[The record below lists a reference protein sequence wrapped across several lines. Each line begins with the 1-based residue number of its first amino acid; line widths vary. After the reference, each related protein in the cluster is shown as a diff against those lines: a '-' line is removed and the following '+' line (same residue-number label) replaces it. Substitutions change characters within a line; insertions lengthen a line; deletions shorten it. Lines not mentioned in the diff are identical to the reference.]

1 MVDCRSVLLVCIV
14 CNNWQSVS
22 TPSLFWVQWS
32 WFVGTSFTE
41 FSLLRWNFIH
51 HLVCLMN
58 YNFKKYT
65 VIQISLGCLFVA
77 GSLWLNG
84 TQSINSPKEFY
95 RFHNIWIYT
104 WHRTQNSCWHVTYV
118 SGRTLGDQEG
128 LYSPLLEIGVPV
140 SAVSGLHFVFFRKM
154 SQCLPCQMDSPKQE
168 KRICNVYLLFYTEE
182 RWKLSLFTVK
192 K

>member
-1 MVDCRSVLLVCIV
+1 M
-14 CNNWQSVS
+14 CNDWQSVS

-58 YNFKKYT
+58 YNFKN
-65 VIQISLGCLFVA
+65 IQLFKFHWDVY
-77 GSLWLNG
+77 LWQGLCGWMVPNQL
-84 TQSINSPKEFY
+84 TAPRNSTDSTTHE
-95 RFHNIWIYT
+95 YT
-104 WHRTQNSCWHVTYV
+104 WHRAQNSCLHVTYV

-182 RWKLSLFTVK
+182 RWKRSLFTVK

>member
-1 MVDCRSVLLVCIV
+1 M
-14 CNNWQSVS
+14 CNDWQSVS

-65 VIQISLGCLFVA
+65 VIQISLGFYVWQGLCGWMVPNQLTA
-77 GSLWLNG
+77 PR
-84 TQSINSPKEFY
+84 NSTDSTTYE
-95 RFHNIWIYT
+95 YT

>member
-1 MVDCRSVLLVCIV
+1 MIDSRSVLLVCFG
-14 CNNWQSVS
+14 CNDLDLWGPVSLSFHYWDEISFIILCVKWITTLKNIQLFKFHWDVYLWQGLCGWMVPNQLTAPRNS
-22 TPSLFWVQWS
+22 TDS
-32 WFVGTSFTE
+32 TTYE
-41 FSLLRWNFIH
+41 
-51 HLVCLMN
+51 
-58 YNFKKYT
+58 
-65 VIQISLGCLFVA
+65 
-77 GSLWLNG
+77 
-84 TQSINSPKEFY
+84 
-95 RFHNIWIYT
+95 YT

-182 RWKLSLFTVK
+182 PWNSVCLQ
-192 K
+192 

>member
-1 MVDCRSVLLVCIV
+1 MTHKGWL
-14 CNNWQSVS
+14 SVS

-84 TQSINSPKEFY
+84 TQSIHSPKEFY
-95 RFHNIWIYT
+95 RFHNTWI
-104 WHRTQNSCWHVTYV
+104 HVTQNTKLVLTRDLRFWADSRW
-118 SGRTLGDQEG
+118 SGRSLFPAPWDRRSG
-128 LYSPLLEIGVPV
+128 LRRFRAPLCILPEDVAMSPV
-140 SAVSGLHFVFFRKM
+140 SNALA
-154 SQCLPCQMDSPKQE
+154 
-168 KRICNVYLLFYTEE
+168 
-182 RWKLSLFTVK
+182 
-192 K
+192 